1 MRRNFVYP
9 PQSVLLHRAGGP
21 WQGSY
26 AGKAQG
32 SLERERPRK
41 VISNPP
47 KSTRQVP
54 RRSSAPRHFGLA
66 ESRFP
71 MSAVDGECAYDILV
85 RGHSPCVCGFR
96 LPSRSSY
103 PNRFNFISFRVCL

>member
-47 KSTRQVP
+47 KFKVL
-54 RRSSAPRHFGLA
+54 G
-66 ESRFP
+66 RFP
-71 MSAVDGECAYDILV
+71 G
-85 RGHSPCVCGFR
+85 GP
-96 LPSRSSY
+96 LPLGTSDWRKADSR
-103 PNRFNFISFRVCL
+103 CLP